1 MKYLK
6 HRSLKVYL
14 KVSNGKT
21 LRVETGSE
29 NDIQLHNGTFYTKS
43 LIREVFI
50 KCTALEFNEAY
61 ETAKKEIE
69 DFKLK
74 TK

>member
-6 HRSLKVYL
+6 YRSLPVYL

-21 LRVETGSE
+21 LKVEIGSD
-29 NDIQLHNGTFYTKS
+29 NDIQLHNGTYYPKS
-43 LIREVFI
+43 VIREVFI

>member
-1 MKYLK
+1 MP
-6 HRSLKVYL
+6 VYL
-14 KVSNGKT
+14 KVSGGNT
-21 LRVETGSE
+21 LRVETGLD
-29 NDIQLHNGTFYTKS
+29 NDIQLHNGTFYTQS

-50 KCTALEFNEAY
+50 KCTVLEFNEAY

>member
-6 HRSLKVYL
+6 HRSLNVYL
-14 KVSNGKT
+14 KVSDSKT
-21 LRVETGSE
+21 LRVETGLD

>member
-14 KVSNGKT
+14 KVSGCNT
-21 LRVETGSE
+21 LRVETGYE
-29 NDIQLHNGTFYTKS
+29 NTISVKNGSFYMKS
-43 LIREVFI
+43 FIKGYFI

-74 TK
+74 AK

>member
-6 HRSLKVYL
+6 HRILPVYL
-14 KVSNGKT
+14 KVSGGNT
-21 LRVETGSE
+21 LRVETGLD

-50 KCTALEFNEAY
+50 KCTVLEFNEAY

>member
-1 MKYLK
+1 MP
-6 HRSLKVYL
+6 VYL
-14 KVSNGKT
+14 KVSGGNT
-21 LRVETGSE
+21 LRVETGLD

-50 KCTALEFNEAY
+50 KCTVLEFNEAY

>member
-6 HRSLKVYL
+6 HRNLQVYL

-29 NDIQLHNGTFYTKS
+29 NDIQLHNGTFYTE
-43 LIREVFI
+43 LFIRENFI
-50 KCTALEFNEAY
+50 KTTSLEFNVEY

-69 DFKLK
+69 DFKIK